1 MVSGGWIKSFALCRL
16 RKSKLRRGKKSKRHI
31 KAFSNLPSENV
42 AAIRIQT
49 AFRVFKARKDLRNK
63 NKLHALTQ
71 QIANR
76 NIRGSNVMGY
86 IRTWNRVQSRISD
99 RRFSMVTEGRLKQKK
114 LESQMKVEAKL
125 HNLEVEWQ
133 GGPETKDEIIFR
145 VQERERAFLKRER
158 AMAYAFS
165 HQWRV
170 NSTIP
175 VQSAADEFWKG
186 IWGWSWMERWI
197 SARPWEL
204 RTVVS
209 SFASNA
215 KCYTGRSSAPAR
227 KISLQL
233 QENVVRVA

>member
-16 RKSKLRRGKKSKRHI
+16 RKSKLRVNYKITLNYINFFFLFLRWLTYWPPSFLEYWFVPKQRGKKSKRHI

-63 NKLHALTQ
+63 KKLHALTQ

-125 HNLEVEWQ
+125 HNLEVINHWLIQ
-133 GGPETKDEIIFR
+133 SFINPNLLLKTTKLVNTDRMARRAGDERWDHI
-145 VQERERAFLKRER
+145 QSTGKRESLSKTWTCHGICFF
-158 AMAYAFS
+158 A
-165 HQWRV
+165 
-170 NSTIP
+170 P
-175 VQSAADEFWKG
+175 VESQ
-186 IWGWSWMERWI
+186 
-197 SARPWEL
+197 
-204 RTVVS
+204 
-209 SFASNA
+209 
-215 KCYTGRSSAPAR
+215 
-227 KISLQL
+227 
-233 QENVVRVA
+233 